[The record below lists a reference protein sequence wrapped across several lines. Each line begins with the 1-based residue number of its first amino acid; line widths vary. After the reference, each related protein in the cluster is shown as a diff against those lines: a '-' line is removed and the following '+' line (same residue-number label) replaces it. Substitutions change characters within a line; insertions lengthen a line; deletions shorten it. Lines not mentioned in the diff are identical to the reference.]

1 MSPPERNKVVTP
13 LSAPVGQLQLHLRDH
28 GIIFFWPPGGV
39 LECREMTLPGGALIS
54 GEVRG
59 SIRCTSGSVL
69 ISKDAK
75 VIGDIEADKIFIEG
89 TVGSTEA
96 HMSELRGRY
105 MLAVSATASVIANLW
120 SRSYAIHG
128 GSIFGTLSP
137 WA

>member
-1 MSPPERNKVVTP
+1 MSQLERNKVVTP
-13 LSAPVGQLQLHLRDH
+13 LSAPTGQLNLQLREH

-39 LECREMTLPGGALIS
+39 LECQELTLPGGALIS

-59 SIRCTSGSVL
+59 NIRCASGSVL
-69 ISKDAK
+69 ISKGAK
-75 VIGDIEADKIFIEG
+75 VVGDVDADKIYIEG
-89 TVGSTEA
+89 MVGSTEA
-96 HMSELRGRY
+96 RMSELRGRY
-105 MLAVSATASVIANLW
+105 LLAVSATANVIANLW